1 MHAALKH
8 FAVLGVASVASLAAY
23 NYVANADD
31 GSQSV
36 PAGFIEDTL
45 SDFALGQGDP
55 YELSKLKL
63 LRRTI
68 YFVDEKYVD
77 PNRVDPDLMFDEAL
91 DAVERRVGEVLF
103 RREPGGRLLHIAV
116 GAYTT
121 TLDLPP
127 IESTGVMTDQL
138 SRVAAVLEAEL
149 SGDEVPFPEIEYALV
164 NGVLSSLDPHSV
176 LLPPEDSKEMDVENS
191 GEFGGL
197 GITIALREGRLTV
210 EYPLEDTPA
219 YRVGLKADD
228 RIVRIDGQ
236 STINMDLPEAVSRL
250 RGEVGTSVRVH
261 VERDGWNEP
270 KPFDI
275 ERARIKINPV
285 KGSLMEGGVGY
296 VRVTNFHGMV
306 TNDLTAILAQFAREN
321 GGDLRGLVLDLRGNP
336 GGYLNQAVDVSDMF
350 LSSGQIVST
359 VERGN
364 RNVDES
370 GASRGNTEGDYPII
384 VLVSANSASAS
395 EIVAGALK
403 NNGRA
408 VILGERTFGKG
419 SVQHLYENPGDDSK
433 LKLTVAKYLT
443 PGDHSIQAIGVP
455 PDILVQQTIL
465 VEDKEA
471 KDDHKTLI
479 AMYARERVRREADLD
494 HSLERMDMSGDP
506 PVYSVRFLNQPDPDK
521 PRSDQLE
528 LNDDWEVQF
537 ARDLLLASP
546 ADANRA
552 EVLASVGS
560 VVSTH
565 DKRQAKEIVAA
576 FEQVGIDWSSGPQP
590 KEPQLTVELDLGDDG
605 VLTAGEAGEELVW
618 LRVTNAGD
626 EPVHQVMAVSESS
639 LDFLDG
645 DEFYLGRLGPGET
658 KSWPTRVSLI
668 EGYRDEVGEVAMT
681 LYDGD
686 RRALAETQHMVRTVG
701 QPLPRFSWS
710 YEVMDSGVEGTHGDG
725 DGVAEA
731 GETVALHLKLTNI
744 GDGPTSE
751 AFAKIKNKSSKAL
764 DLEVGALE
772 LGVIQPGETVEGD
785 FLFQVKGTE
794 PLELDF
800 RLGDQLKYDYAAIW
814 RGGFYELSVQGETLT
829 IPVGTQAAFDARTP
843 PAIEVTRQPGLIS
856 SDGQVV
862 LSGVVKDDRGLRDVI
877 IYQTSKDDGGKIF
890 FQGGS
895 DGVTTLPFTVDARL
909 ETGWNLFVVV
919 ARDGDHL
926 TDAQSVSVWY
936 DENGTV
942 KLAQADLPL
951 GG

>member
-23 NYVANADD
+23 NFVANADD

-36 PAGFIEDTL
+36 PAEFVQDTL
-45 SDFALGQGDP
+45 QDFALGQGEP
-55 YELSKLKL
+55 YELSELKL
-63 LRRTI
+63 LQRTI

-91 DAVERRVGEVLF
+91 DSVERRVGEVLF

-116 GAYTT
+116 GSYTT
-121 TLDLPP
+121 TLELPP
-127 IESTGVMTDQL
+127 IETTRVMTDQL

-149 SGDEVPFPEIEYALV
+149 SSDEVPFPEIEYALV

-236 STINMDLPEAVSRL
+236 STINMDLTEAVSKL
-250 RGEVGTSVRVH
+250 RGEVGTTVQVH

-285 KGSLMEGGVGY
+285 KGELLEGGVGY

-306 TNDLTAILAQFAREN
+306 TNDLTALMAQFAREN
-321 GGDLRGLVLDLRGNP
+321 GGNLRGLVLDLRSNP

-350 LSSGQIVST
+350 LSNGQIVST

-364 RNVDES
+364 RNVDS
-370 GASRGNTEGDYPII
+370 QGASRGNTEGDYPII
-384 VLVSANSASAS
+384 ILVNANSASAS

-443 PGDHSIQAIGVP
+443 PGEHSIQAIGVP
-455 PDILVQQTIL
+455 PDILVEQTIMVDDPDAEDDRPL
-465 VEDKEA
+465 V
-471 KDDHKTLI
+471 

-494 HSLERMDMSGDP
+494 HSLEQMENSGDP
-506 PVYSVRFLNQPDPDK
+506 AVYSVRFLYQPDPDQ
-521 PRSDQLE
+521 PRSDQLN

-537 ARDLLLASP
+537 ARDLILASP
-546 ADANRA
+546 EDANRA
-552 EVLASVGS
+552 EVLSSVGS

-565 DKRQAKEIVAA
+565 GKRQAKEIEGA
-576 FEQVGIDWSSGPQP
+576 FSDAGLDWSSGDQP
-590 KEPQLTVELDLGDDG
+590 ATPSLTVEVDLGEDG
-605 VLTAGEAGEELVW
+605 VLTAGEEHEEMVW
-618 LRVTNAGD
+618 VRVTNTGT
-626 EPVHQVMAVSESS
+626 EPVHQVMAVSEST

-645 DEFYLGRLGPGET
+645 DEFYVGKLAPGET
-658 KSWPTRVSLI
+658 RSWPTRVALI
-668 EGYRDEVGEVAMT
+668 EGYRDEVGEVDIT
-681 LYDGD
+681 VYDGS
-686 RRALAETQHMVRTVG
+686 RRELAQSTHMVRTVG
-701 QPLPRFSWS
+701 QPLPRFSWT
-710 YEVMDSGVEGTHGDG
+710 YEIRDSGVEGVHGDG
-725 DGVAEA
+725 DGIAEA
-731 GETVALHLKLTNI
+731 GETVALHLELTNV
-744 GDGPTSE
+744 GDGATSE
-751 AFAKIKNKSSKAL
+751 AFAKIKNKSSGAL
-764 DLEVGALE
+764 DLEVGVLE
-772 LGVIQPGETVEGD
+772 LGVIEPGETAEGD
-785 FLFQVKGTE
+785 FLFKVKGTE

-800 RLGDQLKYDYAAIW
+800 KLGDQLKYDYSAIW
-814 RGGFYELSVQGETLT
+814 RGGFYELSGQGEHLV
-829 IPVGTQAAFDARTP
+829 IPVATESSWDTRTP
-843 PAIEVTRQPGLIS
+843 PAIDVTRQPGLVS
-856 SDGQVV
+856 GDGQVV
-862 LSGVVKDDRGLRDVI
+862 LSGVVKDDKGLRDVI
-877 IYQTSKDDGGKIF
+877 VYRTSEDDGGKIF
-890 FQGGS
+890 FQGGTE
-895 DGVTTLPFTVDARL
+895 GVTTLPFTVDARL
-909 ETGWNLFVVV
+909 DVGWNLFVVV
-919 ARDGDHL
+919 ARDGEGL
-926 TDAQSVSVWY
+926 TDVQSVSVWY
-936 DENGTV
+936 DEDGTV
-942 KLAQADLPL
+942 KLAQADIPL